1 MRKLFIWP
9 KQTASL
15 DDRVCWREVLEA
27 AMCGI
32 YPSEQQLEHMLD
44 KLERTP

>member
-1 MRKLFIWP
+1 VRNLKIRLMPKL
-9 KQTASL
+9 TA
-15 DDRVCWREVLEA
+15 DDRVCWRDVLEA

-44 KLERTP
+44 KLERMP